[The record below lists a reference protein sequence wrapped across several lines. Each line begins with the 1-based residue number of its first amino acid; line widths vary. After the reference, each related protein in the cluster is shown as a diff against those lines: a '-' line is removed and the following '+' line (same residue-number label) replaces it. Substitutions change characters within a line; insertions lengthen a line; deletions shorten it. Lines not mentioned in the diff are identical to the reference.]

1 MCGRASGGVTVP
13 LSQKRRK
20 MEACGCARS
29 FWIFLRKSGLL
40 TDQWASGHGRAHGG
54 GRVFLTL
61 RKYCKSEPRA
71 ARRGMSSSI
80 TFVNCLRRMK
90 GHIRRFKS
98 PIMWKR
104 VVRKPIRLSSNCSK
118 SSARVLLARWA
129 HRVDGSDDSTC
140 TPVGVCI

>member
-1 MCGRASGGVTVP
+1 MCGRASGSVTVP
-13 LSQKRRK
+13 LSQKRRM
-20 MEACGCARS
+20 MEVCGCARS
-29 FWIFLRKSGLL
+29 FWILLMKSGLP
-40 TDQWASGHGRAHGG
+40 TDQWASDHGWAHGG

-61 RKYCKSEPRA
+61 RKYCRSDPQA
-71 ARRGMSSSI
+71 AWRGMSYDV
-80 TFVNCLRRMK
+80 TYVNCLCRMK
-90 GHIRRFKS
+90 GHIRRFQS

-129 HRVDGSDDSTC
+129 HRVDGSDASAS